1 MKDFHVVIAEDDV
14 WYASFLEH
22 YLSMNPDYRLTKVH
36 SGKELLKL
44 MVQRPQVVSLDF
56 NLPDYNG
63 EELLR
68 RIKQE
73 SPSTEVVI
81 VSGQNDVSTAIS
93 LLKNGAYDYLVKDD
107 DTKERLWK
115 LILQIR
121 ERVDLKHELDTLRA
135 EVQNKYNFGKTIIG
149 NSKQIKAVYR
159 LLEKAAE
166 TTINVSITGETGT
179 GKEVV
184 AKAIHYNSSLRNGPF
199 VAVNVSA
206 IPREL
211 IESELFG
218 HEKGAFTGAMNRR
231 IGKFEEA
238 MNGTLFLDEIG
249 EMDLS
254 TQVKLLR
261 VLQEREIVRVGGNQ
275 SIKVNCRIICA
286 THRNL
291 QQMVQSG
298 EFREDLYYRLMG
310 LPIELPPL
318 RDRGEDV
325 LLLAKHFMDQFAKE
339 QRMDTKVLAEAS
351 RELLSHYSFPGNV
364 RELKALMELA
374 MILADDQ
381 EVKVEHLNIKTN
393 AYLEDVLKKEM
404 TLEEINKQILHY
416 YLEKYQNNIQKVS
429 KLLGIGR
436 STIYRMLKRD
446 ENADK

>member
-14 WYASFLEH
+14 WYSNFLEH
-22 YLSMNPDYRLTKVH
+22 YLSMNPDYKISKVH
-36 SGKELLKL
+36 SGKDLMKL
-44 MVQRPQVVSLDF
+44 IVQRPQVISLDF

-68 RIKQE
+68 KIKQD
-73 SPSTEVVI
+73 SPTTEVVI
-81 VSGQNDVSTAIS
+81 VSGQNDVSTAIN
-93 LLKNGAYDYLVKDD
+93 LLKMGAYDYVVKDD

-115 LILQIR
+115 SILQIK
-121 ERVDLKHELDTLRA
+121 ENVSLKSELDTLRA
-135 EVQNKYNFGKTIIG
+135 EVQNKYNFSKTIIG
-149 NSKQIKAVYR
+149 NSKQIKSVYR
-159 LLEKAAE
+159 LLEKAAD
-166 TTINVSITGETGT
+166 TLINVSVTGETGT
-179 GKEVV
+179 GKEVI
-184 AKAIHYNSSLRNGPF
+184 AKAIHYNSTLRNGPF

-218 HEKGAFTGAMNRR
+218 HEKGSFTGAMNRR

-249 EMDLS
+249 EMDPS

-275 SIKVNCRIICA
+275 AIKVNCRIICA

-291 QQMVQSG
+291 AQMVQDG
-298 EFREDLYYRLMG
+298 VFREDLFYRLMG

-325 LLLAKHFMDQFAKE
+325 LLLAKHFMDHFSKE
-339 QRMDTKVLAEAS
+339 QKMETKFLAESS
-351 RELLSHYSFPGNV
+351 RDVLMKYSFPGNV
-364 RELKALMELA
+364 RELKAITELA
-374 MILADDQ
+374 MVLSDDN
-381 EVKVEHLNIKTN
+381 EIKVEHLNIKTN
-393 AYLEDVLKKEM
+393 AYLDDILKKEM
-404 TLEEINKQILHY
+404 TLEEINQHILKY

-429 KLLGIGR
+429 KLLGVGR

-446 ENADK
+446 ENE